1 MIHGKVY
8 DVHEFK
14 SASPCGHELL
24 MENAGQD
31 ATTMFE
37 NAHHSIEAREMMQ
50 SFYVEVGWFYTGI
63 VPSEGDIEQAILC
76 ISVLPLSM
84 CKNHR
89 NSQTK

>member
-50 SFYVEVGWFYTGI
+50 LMNSFVSSFSLFYFLF
-63 VPSEGDIEQAILC
+63 LC
-76 ISVLPLSM
+76 PQKQSFRGHLVFDLSVCLWKKL
-84 CKNHR
+84 
-89 NSQTK
+89 